1 MSIPTE
7 NYRLPTGEQQ
17 CGTRRGA
24 SWECLL
30 LIALV
35 ALAATVLGRHLLPVI
50 AELLADGIE
59 SAT

>member
-1 MSIPTE
+1 M
-7 NYRLPTGEQQ
+7 
-17 CGTRRGA
+17 
-24 SWECLL
+24 L

-35 ALAATVLGRHLLPVI
+35 ALAATVFGRHLLPVI